1 MTDKYSTKQKA
12 RDYSY
17 KYYKNNTAKQHL
29 AGKKYRDKL
38 SDGYIKALLKQ
49 SGALKITQDMIEKKR
64 EYIIRLR
71 AFKDEEQKRTL

>member
-1 MTDKYSTKQKA
+1 MDKYSTKQKA

-29 AGKKYRDKL
+29 ACKKYRDNL

-49 SGALKITQDMIEKKR
+49 SGALIITQDMIEKKR

-71 AFKDEEQKRTL
+71 AFKNEEKCK

>member
-1 MTDKYSTKQKA
+1 MNKYSAKQKS

-17 KYYKNNTAKQHL
+17 KYYKNNKAKQHL

-38 SDGYIKALLKQ
+38 ADGYIKALLKQ
-49 SGALKITQDMIEKKR
+49 SGEMKITQDMINTKR

-71 AFKDEEQKRTL
+71 AFKNEEKYK